1 MNLHHRHN
9 SVCYGSSRRGRAIP
23 TFRQS
28 RLQRVYQTWQVMEE
42 VLLTDDATEER
53 EPDMSVYEQW
63 YSRFKDYPTPG
74 CNKVIRVEKYWQ
86 DVYRIAIP

>member
-1 MNLHHRHN
+1 
-9 SVCYGSSRRGRAIP
+9 
-23 TFRQS
+23 
-28 RLQRVYQTWQVMEE
+28 MEE